1 MELRLRIDAH
11 VRGEVEEEASEST
24 NRMLMYEKKRGPSA
38 REVRWAEGKCRAAPV
53 TWCLHG
59 RGESRKG
66 RTADA

>member
-1 MELRLRIDAH
+1 MRDAAH

-38 REVRWAEGKCRAAPV
+38 REVRWAEGKCRAAPL

>member
-1 MELRLRIDAH
+1 MRIDAH
-11 VRGEVEEEASEST
+11 VRSEVEEEASEST

-53 TWCLHG
+53 TWLLHG

>member
-1 MELRLRIDAH
+1 MRIGAH

-38 REVRWAEGKCRAAPV
+38 RDVRWAEGKCRAAPV
-53 TWCLHG
+53 TWLLHG